1 VADPFQNRKELKRK
15 ANSVSLLRSCLC
27 PSSLHVM
34 TSRHPNRRLLEAS
47 PAFIAASHD
56 ARTPLLL
63 YPRLGALSESDVASR
78 AAAGQRFA
86 LVVLDGNWTETADIA
101 RAFDE
106 MTSFSLDVGKYKGLF
121 SPRRPKQ
128 DGFLSTLEAVAYALD
143 LLQPAPVSPLLLR
156 PMLRVCLQEDEF
168 ATQRGGGVKHRPE
181 APGYRAGLMD
191 DVRAAAA
198 ALGVHAG
205 AGDST
210 QGSQGAAGR

>member
-1 VADPFQNRKELKRK
+1 MADSFQNRKELKRK

-34 TSRHPNRRLLEAS
+34 TSCHPNRRLLEAC

-63 YPRLGALSESDVASR
+63 YPRHGALSESDVASR

-143 LLQPAPVSPLLLR
+143 LLQVPFKPPSAQPQKRNVSCSQRPCPRCCCGPCCACACKKTSLLH
-156 PMLRVCLQEDEF
+156 
-168 ATQRGGGVKHRPE
+168 RG
-181 APGYRAGLMD
+181 
-191 DVRAAAA
+191 AAA
-198 ALGVHAG
+198 
-205 AGDST
+205 
-210 QGSQGAAGR
+210 